1 MKRFLA
7 FFAAVVL
14 LCTALIPGAFASD
27 AVQTDAY
34 AMFDGAGILSKTEF
48 QELSAELT
56 ALGNKYNMSIAA
68 VTVTSLDGW
77 DALDYA
83 DRFYD
88 EHYGADGVLLLLAME
103 ERDWALLAV
112 GNGYQAV
119 NDDAQDYLIDQVL
132 PLLKED
138 RYAEAFSLYAE
149 ICDDLIVDWQNG
161 EPYQKP
167 FPWGIALVISLGIGL
182 LTALIVVSVMKGRL
196 KSVKAQ
202 AGANAYVKEGSR
214 TLTVQQDT
222 YLYSNVSRTPIPK
235 SNSSGGGGGGSRG
248 GRSGGF

>member
-1 MKRFLA
+1 MKRIFAILA
-7 FFAAVVL
+7 VIAL

-27 AVQTDAY
+27 EADAMY
-34 AMFDGAGILSKTEF
+34 DGAGILSEAEV
-48 QELSAELT
+48 QELSAKLT
-56 ALGNKYNMSIAA
+56 ALGSKYHMSIAVA
-68 VTVTSLDGW
+68 TVTSLDGW
-77 DALDYA
+77 EALDYA

-88 EHYGADGVLLLLAME
+88 QHYGADGVLLLLGMA

-112 GNGYQAV
+112 GEGYRAV

-149 ICDDLIVDWQNG
+149 LCDELILNWQNG

-182 LTALIVVSVMKGRL
+182 LTALIVVSVMKGKL
-196 KSVKAQ
+196 KSVRGQ
-202 AGANAYVKEGSR
+202 AGAAAYVRDGSR

-222 YLYSNVSRTPIPK
+222 YLYSHVTRMPIPK
-235 SNSSGGGGGGSRG
+235 SNSSGRSGGGSRG